1 MDQAETLL
9 KIMKEKQFQTQM
21 LRQNHLGPR
30 IITVCS
36 GKGGVGKTNVS
47 TNLAIGLA
55 KMGKEVVVMDA
66 DLGLA
71 NVNVMLGIIPKYNLY
86 NVLKGQ
92 KTISEILTDT
102 PEGIKIIAG
111 GSGFSQLANLD
122 HEQKMNF
129 VRDIEKLDF
138 ADIVFIDTGAG
149 ISDNVLSFVLSA
161 DDIIIVTTP
170 EPTAITDAYGII
182 KTIAFM
188 KPEANI
194 KLIINRVQ
202 SALEAKKVA
211 ERVINIAN
219 QFLNMT
225 VDNFGFIYEDPS
237 VPKAVIK
244 QKPFYEMDPKSK
256 ASTCITD
263 ICLRIEKLDAPI
275 KKAGFGGF
283 LKNFFNYYKN
293 IKNKDMDY

>member
-1 MDQAETLL
+1 MDQAESLL
-9 KIMKEKQFQTQM
+9 KIMKE
-21 LRQNHLGPR
+21 RQSQGNSGSESISGPR
-30 IITVCS
+30 IITISS

-47 TNLAIGLA
+47 TNLAISMA
-55 KMGKEVVVMDA
+55 KLGKQVVVMDA

-111 GSGFSQLANLD
+111 ASGFSQLADMD
-122 HEQKMNF
+122 HEQKVNF

-149 ISDNVLSFVLSA
+149 ISDNVLSFVVGA
-161 DDIIIVTTP
+161 DEVLVVTTP

-182 KTIAFM
+182 KSIAAKKM
-188 KPEANI
+188 DAQI
-194 KLIINRVQ
+194 KLIVNRVR
-202 SALEAKKVA
+202 SAIEAKKVA

-219 QFLNMT
+219 QFLGVN
-225 VDNFGFIYEDPS
+225 VEDLGYIYEDPA
-237 VPKAVIK
+237 VPRSVIK
-244 QKPFYEMDPKSK
+244 QRPFYVIEPKSR
-256 ASTCITD
+256 ASQCIKD
-263 ICLRIEKLDAPI
+263 ICLRLEQLDVPQ
-275 KKAGFGGF
+275 KKKGLAGFF
-283 LKNFFNYYKN
+283 SSFFNYHKN
-293 IKNKDMDY
+293 NKKHTD